1 MSVPSALPPDKAR
14 LARVT
19 IQHIRDP
26 YKKYNYMY
34 HDKAI
39 CHLKIILI
47 IHYTSYFTVINK
59 LLLKLQ

>member
-1 MSVPSALPPDKAR
+1 MPSVLPPDKPQR
-14 LARVT
+14 VRVT
-19 IQHIRDP
+19 IQHICDP

-47 IHYTSYFTVINK
+47 IHYTSYFTII
-59 LLLKLQ
+59 